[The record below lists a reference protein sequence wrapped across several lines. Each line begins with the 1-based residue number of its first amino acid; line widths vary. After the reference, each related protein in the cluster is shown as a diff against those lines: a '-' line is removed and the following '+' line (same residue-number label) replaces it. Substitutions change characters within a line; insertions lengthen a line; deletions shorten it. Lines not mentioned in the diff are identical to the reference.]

1 VVESGPPRFAKQP
14 QILGN
19 LVLWGRYQG
28 QAPGIIQLKAI
39 SRLDGPTLAEIADV
53 PFGQGALLAD
63 EYLIS
68 GGNNGFPGGFPVVA
82 RKLSDV
88 LAGRAED
95 LFVSNF
101 GGAVAAT
108 GEYVFIVTHEFEP
121 PPNTKK
127 LFAKR
132 IADIGKDDPALLRV
146 ITEYRFQTNLSR
158 AWAASERWFVWQD
171 LENTTDTWKLYARR
185 IEDLFTPGSERLVVD
200 TRTGGEGFRR
210 WGVGPAHLD
219 LRGSLL
225 VFQAALD
232 GGDPWGIYILD
243 LEEPGPPV
251 PVVLTDDPAV
261 YLTWPAVSGDYVVWC
276 EIVDYYQ
283 RTAHGR
289 RLAGGMPAGE
299 PFFIADG
306 GNWITLERN
315 IAVWN
320 GATRFVDNSPVH
332 GAIVAAELELPGAD
346 DVGDADLDGR
356 IALADALVILNHLF
370 LGGWRPRLRL
380 ADADLDRAIGLTDA
394 VRILEYLF
402 TGGRRPGTEG

>member
-1 VVESGPPRFAKQP
+1 MQMRATESTSRSPRLERGRAARRRGRAALVLLGAAALLLIPFPPGRGVRAQVVEEFVVESGPPRFAKQP
-14 QILGN
+14 HILGN

-39 SRLDGPTLAEIADV
+39 SRLDGPTLGEIADV

-146 ITEYRFQTNLSR
+146 ITEYRTPIYLSR
-158 AWAASERWFVWQD
+158 VWAASERWFVWQD
-171 LENTTDTWKLYARR
+171 REPPDPWTAESWKIYARR

-200 TRTGGEGFRR
+200 TGTGDGLLPWVSG
-210 WGVGPAHLD
+210 GAYLD
-219 LRGSLL
+219 LHDSLL

-232 GGDPWGIYILD
+232 GGYPWGIYILD
-243 LEEPGPPV
+243 LEGPGPPL
-251 PVVLTDDPAV
+251 PVALTDDPAV
-261 YLTWPAVSGDYVVWC
+261 NLT
-276 EIVDYYQ
+276 
-283 RTAHGR
+283 
-289 RLAGGMPAGE
+289 
-299 PFFIADG
+299 
-306 GNWITLERN
+306 
-315 IAVWN
+315 
-320 GATRFVDNSPVH
+320 
-332 GAIVAAELELPGAD
+332 
-346 DVGDADLDGR
+346 
-356 IALADALVILNHLF
+356 
-370 LGGWRPRLRL
+370 
-380 ADADLDRAIGLTDA
+380 
-394 VRILEYLF
+394 
-402 TGGRRPGTEG
+402 